1 MTYRDSIFDLCKKIE
16 NEEVAKELQL
26 QLHHIKGDTDSFSNK
41 ALLLQSVRTES
52 DFLGIL
58 LFNEVVERKEGI
70 NPLLNSIP
78 PLNEKE
84 KTIFYVAHNI
94 MLNYFNSCLNT
105 LSEIPLNV
113 KLALNPYTKY
123 TRSLYQP
130 MNVEPSEYIDL
141 SILEEAILAFS
152 KTSISALVQSESA
165 KLKKEISKLEIGKI
179 IEMFAAIEREFGVSG
194 FEHIPSTVRELDK
207 QKYAGSPKNDITLLK
222 YFFLCYCLK
231 ESLLV
236 SMDTIAMALRGKKMG
251 IIDETSIISISK
263 DFTNIAKKGKE
274 FLLQPSKKPLPSVGN
289 ICVINYSIPE
299 YNVNVHEF
307 GYCVETRYSI
317 AGEFRKTL
325 ECKVNIINEDLN
337 QYNFVE
343 HIYS

>member
-26 QLHHIKGDTDSFSNK
+26 QLHHIKGNPDSFSNK

-52 DFLGIL
+52 DFFGIL
-58 LFNEVVERKEGI
+58 LFNEVVERKEGKD
-70 NPLLNSIP
+70 PLLNSIP

-84 KTIFYVAHNI
+84 KTIFFVAHNI

-105 LSEIPLNV
+105 LSEMPLNV
-113 KLALNPYTKY
+113 KLALNPYIKY
-123 TRSLYQP
+123 TRALYQP
-130 MNVEPSEYIDL
+130 MDVELSEYIDL

-152 KTSISALVQSESA
+152 KTSMSALVQRESA

-179 IEMFAAIEREFGVSG
+179 IEMFAAIEREFSVSG
-194 FEHIPSTVRELDK
+194 FEHIPSTIRELDK
-207 QKYAGSPKNDITLLK
+207 KKYAGSPKNDVTLLK

-236 SMDTIAMALRGKKMG
+236 SMDTIAMALKGKKMG

-289 ICVINYSIPE
+289 MCVVNYSIPD
-299 YNVNVHEF
+299 YKLNVHEF
-307 GYCVETRYSI
+307 GYCVATQYSMM
-317 AGEFRKTL
+317 GEFGEIL
-325 ECKVNIINEDLN
+325 ECKLNILNEDLN
-337 QYNFVE
+337 QYNFLE
-343 HIYS
+343 HMYP

>member
-16 NEEVAKELQL
+16 NEDVAKELQL
-26 QLHHIKGDTDSFSNK
+26 QLHHIKGNPDGFSNK

-52 DFLGIL
+52 DFLGVL
-58 LFNEVVERKEGI
+58 LFNEVVERKEGKD
-70 NPLLNSIP
+70 PLLNSIP

-84 KTIFYVAHNI
+84 KKIFYVAHNI
-94 MLNYFNSCLNT
+94 MLNYFNSSLNT
-105 LSEIPLNV
+105 LSEMPLNV
-113 KLALNPYTKY
+113 KFALNPYIKY
-123 TRSLYQP
+123 TRALCQP
-130 MNVEPSEYIDL
+130 MDVELSEYIDL

-152 KTSISALVQSESA
+152 KTSISALVQRESA

-179 IEMFAAIEREFGVSG
+179 IEMFAAIEREFSVSG
-194 FEHIPSTVRELDK
+194 FEHIPSIIRELDK
-207 QKYAGSPKNDITLLK
+207 KKYAGSPKNDVTLLK

-236 SMDTIAMALRGKKMG
+236 SMDTIAMALKGKKMG

-289 ICVINYSIPE
+289 MCVVNYSIPD
-299 YNVNVHEF
+299 YKLNVHEF
-307 GYCVETRYSI
+307 GYCVATQYSMM
-317 AGEFRKTL
+317 GEFGEIL
-325 ECKVNIINEDLN
+325 ECKLNILNEDLN
-337 QYNFVE
+337 QYNFLE
-343 HIYS
+343 HMYP